1 MDYRISLITS
11 STIHFPSNSWL
22 MHILS
27 IIRIWVKNW
36 NIITISTTQKMFQ
49 HTKQRKK
56 TEKHMTG
63 DVVKTMAV
71 YAQLINFKRDKM
83 MSWCFKNLHKKK
95 SFIDEIA
102 MDFVVTCWVG
112 QRHHKVEK
120 KKWNVFVLSW
130 RSVSDIHP
138 QSLFRWS
145 IKVNA
150 SISFCKECSYLY
162 ATGKSCDRF
171 CCNILENFNFTV
183 NSRLAS
189 VRES

>member
-1 MDYRISLITS
+1 MHSL
-11 STIHFPSNSWL
+11 STLNVIKW
-22 MHILS
+22 
-27 IIRIWVKNW
+27 WV
-36 NIITISTTQKMFQ
+36 
-49 HTKQRKK
+49 
-56 TEKHMTG
+56 
-63 DVVKTMAV
+63 DVWKF
-71 YAQLINFKRDKM
+71 AQN
-83 MSWCFKNLHKKK
+83 K

-150 SISFCKECSYLY
+150 SISFCIECSYLY
-162 ATGKSCDRF
+162 ATGKTCDRF
-171 CCNILENFNFTV
+171 CCNILEISISLSTRECTGELNNSKPALSFITCLALFRLYL
-183 NSRLAS
+183 SRLKYRTWKNIS
-189 VRES
+189 VTLLSKIDENMSELKNISCTRK